1 MKIWQGGKNKY
12 ILVANVSAFAVQ
24 ETAIKMCNRWFLLVS
39 VRKRKRERN
48 KESKRERV
56 SECVCERER
65 EREREGEVE

>member
-12 ILVANVSAFAVQ
+12 ILVANVAAFAVQ

-39 VRKRKRERN
+39 VRKRKRER
-48 KESKRERV
+48 EAKRAK
-56 SECVCERER
+56 ECVCVR